1 MADRKTRRFGAR
13 NEDGD
18 SRKAGTLSPTPIGL
32 RDVLAG
38 APEVIFCCDHVG
50 RWVWISPAIETLVG
64 YKPDDLIGHV
74 CTGLIAPVERMSAA
88 RHLLRLR
95 RSKHQASNEYECSV
109 MSLSGHV
116 VRVAFRINRIERPE
130 GEPAFVGIARRGRS
144 NRTGFH
150 VLTADDSASLVGASS
165 KPYAAPQHRNEPQ
178 HPEAAGG
185 WTAAQFNDL
194 GDKLDG
200 IAAKSKGAD
209 PAELAEARAALDAAH
224 AAEAELQKELE
235 TARAETAEA
244 RSALE
249 SVPRGEGEALSALE
263 SVRRGEA
270 EALLRVEKAEADRA
284 NAERERDEARSE
296 RDAARRDMRA
306 AESLLEE
313 ATRPPADGAEP
324 PELVR
329 MRAER
334 DEAQRLLRD
343 RSDHFASV
351 SHEIRTPM
359 NGVIGMAQL
368 LLEMNLD
375 AEQREM
381 IEIIRQSSHSL
392 LAIINDAVEFS
403 RIDTGRLEI
412 ESMDFDLRVTVEQV
426 AALLGPVAGQK
437 GLELEAQIH
446 HDVPSRVI
454 GDPGRL
460 RQVLLNLAGNAIRL
474 TERGILRVRVERT
487 EEHEDTVSLRF
498 AIEARGEGITP
509 EHVSGLLQ
517 SFVETDPAVARRYG
531 GTGLALYVSQRL
543 VTLMDGRVGVTRDD
557 EGMCSLSFELPLR
570 KQRNVPKPADAGTV
584 ELTGLRTLIVDP
596 SSSLRHSMGEI
607 LEAWGARVDL
617 ASNRDEAMEKLRAG
631 WEANDPVRVA
641 FIDIQLPGVTGEQL
655 GEEIRRDAAL
665 AETRTL
671 LLTSVGRKGDAAIA
685 TQAGFSAYLIK
696 PVPWSE
702 LYDALSEVMR
712 RPAAPL
718 GETAA
723 PLVTRHSLAE
733 ARRGRFRVLLVEDDP
748 VNRLVTEWALQ
759 RHGYAFES
767 VERASEAIEL
777 CSRNHYDL
785 ILMDIHMPDM
795 DGYKATGALRARER
809 GHTRTPIVAMTGNA
823 LPGERERCLSAG
835 MDDYLTKPIDLGLL
849 CATVERWTHGQQEE
863 SAGGRAATG
872 GLPEN
877 GGMGSSGN
885 STEQRLTES
894 ARGPG
899 AGASAPRISI
909 VGRGEYE
916 RVSTP
921 EDTSAAS
928 APSQWEQ
935 PFEGEPIDF
944 DRLND
949 TSMGI
954 PALREALLNTFLGD
968 VDERVDRLA
977 EEIQARDA
985 RRLEFEAHGLKGM
998 SATIGARHCVVCF
1011 SELERCGRE
1020 NDLTHAGPPT
1030 ERARV
1035 EVGHVRT
1042 FIASHL
1048 EGDERKVA

>member
-13 NEDGD
+13 NEGAD
-18 SRKAGTLSPTPIGL
+18 SLKGSLSPAPIGL
-32 RDVLAG
+32 RDVLAA
-38 APEVIFCCDHVG
+38 APDVVFCCDHLG
-50 RWVWISPAIETLVG
+50 RWVWISPAIEALVG

-74 CTGLIAPVERMSAA
+74 CTGLIAPVERTAAA

-95 RSKHQASNEYECSV
+95 RSKHQAGNEFECSV

-116 VRVAFRINRIERPE
+116 LRVAFRLNRIERPD
-130 GEPAFVGIARRGRS
+130 GDPAFVGIARRGS
-144 NRTGFH
+144 NRSTGFR
-150 VLTADDSASLVGASS
+150 VLTADDSVALSGGSS
-165 KPYAAPQHRNEPQ
+165 KPYAAPQHRNDPTGSA
-178 HPEAAGG
+178 PRGDAPG
-185 WTAAQFNDL
+185 WTASQFNDL
-194 GDKLDG
+194 DARLSTPAGAG
-200 IAAKSKGAD
+200 ANGAD
-209 PAELAEARAALDAAH
+209 AAADSAAQAAAMAELAETRAALETVR
-224 AAEAELQKELE
+224 AAEAEARQQIE
-235 TARAETAEA
+235 TVRTSEA
-244 RSALE
+244 
-249 SVPRGEGEALSALE
+249 G
-263 SVRRGEA
+263 
-270 EALLRVEKAEADRA
+270 ALLRLERADADRA
-284 NAERERDEARSE
+284 RAERERDDARRE
-296 RDAARRDMRA
+296 RDSARDEVQA
-306 AESLLEE
+306 AEAKLEE
-313 ATRPPADGAEP
+313 ARWPPADGEEP
-324 PELVR
+324 PELTR

-334 DEAQRLLRD
+334 DEAQALLRD

-375 AEQREM
+375 SEQREM
-381 IEIIRQSSHSL
+381 IEVIRQSSHSL

-403 RIDTGRLEI
+403 RLDSGRLEI
-412 ESMDFDLRVTVEQV
+412 ESMDFDLRVTVEQI
-426 AALLGPVAGQK
+426 AALLAPVAHQK

-446 HDVPSRVI
+446 HDVPSRVT

-460 RQVLLNLAGNAIRL
+460 RQVLLNLAGNALRL
-474 TERGILRVRVERT
+474 TERGVLRVRVERT

-498 AIEARGEGITP
+498 AIDARGDGITP
-509 EHVSGLLQ
+509 EHVNGLLQ
-517 SFVETDPAVARRYG
+517 SFVQTDPAVARRYG
-531 GTGLALYVSQRL
+531 GTGLGLYVSQRL
-543 VTLMDGRVGVTRDD
+543 IALMGGRVGVGRDAD
-557 EGMCSLSFELPLR
+557 HVCSLSFDLALR
-570 KQRNVPKPADAGTV
+570 KQQSAPPRPAEAGTV
-584 ELTGLRTLIVDP
+584 ELAGLRTLIVDP
-596 SSSLRHSMGEI
+596 SSSLRQSMGEI
-607 LEAWGARVDL
+607 LEAWGARVDV
-617 ASNRDEAMEKLRAG
+617 ASNRDEAMEKLRAA
-631 WEANDPVRVA
+631 WEAKDPVQVA
-641 FIDIQLPGVTGEQL
+641 FIDFQLPGVTGEQL

-665 AETRTL
+665 SETRTL

-712 RPAAPL
+712 RPPAPL
-718 GETAA
+718 GEAN

-809 GHTRTPIVAMTGNA
+809 GRTRTPIVAMTGNA
-823 LPGERERCLSAG
+823 LSGERERCLAAG

-877 GGMGSSGN
+877 GVIAATASAA
-885 STEQRLTES
+885 EPRLTES

-899 AGASAPRISI
+899 AGTQVPRISI

-916 RVSTP
+916 RTAPAEDVAAAAPAVS
-921 EDTSAAS
+921 
-928 APSQWEQ
+928 SQWEQ
-935 PFEGEPIDF
+935 PFDGDPIDF

-954 PALREALLNTFLGD
+954 PALREALINTFLGD
-968 VDERVDRLA
+968 VDERVERLA
-977 EEIQARDA
+977 DAVEARDA
-985 RRLEFEAHGLKGM
+985 RRVEFEAHGLKGM
-998 SATIGARHCVVCF
+998 SATVGARHCVVCF
-1011 SELERCGRE
+1011 AELERCGRE
-1020 NDLTHAGPPT
+1020 SDLRPTGPPIA
-1030 ERARV
+1030 RARV
-1035 EVGHVRT
+1035 EVVRVRE
-1042 FIASHL
+1042 FIAAQA
-1048 EGDERKVA
+1048 EGERKAA